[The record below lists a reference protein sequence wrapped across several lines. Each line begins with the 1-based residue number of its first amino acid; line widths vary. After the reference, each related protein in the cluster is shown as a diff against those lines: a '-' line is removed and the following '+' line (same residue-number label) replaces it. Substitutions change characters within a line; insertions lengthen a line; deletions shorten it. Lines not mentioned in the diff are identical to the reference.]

1 MKPANVDRAAPAAR
15 SLASVEAV
23 TFDAG
28 GTLIEPWPSV
38 GDVYASVAREFGID
52 CSAAR
57 LNAQFANAWTTR
69 TGFKYSRDEWHDVV
83 RHSFLGVTD
92 VSPQLFDAIYE
103 RFAQADAWLIY
114 DDVIPTLQNLESM
127 GLKLAVISNWD
138 DRLIPLLEKL
148 GLATYFD
155 EIIVSAVHGA
165 HKPEASI
172 FHHAAARLSV
182 PIDGLLHIGDSL
194 REDVHGAHT
203 AGASALRIRRSG
215 PENQN
220 DIQSLVEIE
229 ALISK
234 NNASHA
240 LNKSI

>member
-1 MKPANVDRAAPAAR
+1 MKTANVNRADTVG

-38 GDVYASVAREFGID
+38 GEVYASVAHEFGID

-83 RHSFLGVTD
+83 RHSFLGVSE

-114 DDVIPTLQNLESM
+114 DDVIPTLQRLEAM

-155 EIIVSAVHGA
+155 DIIVSAVHGA
-165 HKPEASI
+165 HKPDPSI
-172 FHHAAARLSV
+172 FHHAATRLSV
-182 PIDGLLHIGDSL
+182 PISGLLHIGDNM
-194 REDVHGAHT
+194 REDIHGART
-203 AGASALRIRRSG
+203 AGAVALRIRRSG
-215 PENQN
+215 PENEH
-220 DIQSLVEIE
+220 DIQSLTELESVIR
-229 ALISK
+229 K
-234 NNASHA
+234 NDVSRQ
-240 LNKSI
+240 LNKIT